1 MKPKLTISLLASKQI
16 HAVRKCLDSLI
27 PILMGIPSELIVVDT
42 SKNEKV
48 RELALQ
54 YTSQIIPFHWCNDF
68 SKARN
73 AGLQKAHGEWFLF
86 IDDDEWFE
94 DPSEII
100 EFFSSGEY
108 LQYNSGRYI
117 VRNYMD
123 WMGTNYVDARLNRM
137 VCITP
142 ETQFKNPIHEYLR
155 PFAEPIKMFSSYVH
169 HYGYAGKVQKTKTDR
184 NVPLLKKE
192 LKEHK
197 STAHNYTQLTQEY
210 ISTHEFKKAEKY
222 ARKCLEL
229 NITYPDLEV
238 SWCVAYLPYIIYSQE
253 EYQRAWK
260 TGKEMLRHSQCT
272 EIAALRIY
280 MDLIGIC
287 GHLNNHEKD
296 IIIYTKAYHQYLNQM
311 DIHPEKWPKQ
321 AIGELGEHQIKKFK
335 DIVHFLGLKAAVQIK
350 DAESA
355 RFFLSFLPWGGIAA
369 EKFYPY
375 FSNILREKKK
385 EVFLLN
391 LFENM
396 DGDSENPDPLIL
408 IFKSRSAYQQGNF
421 QKSEDYLQR
430 AVESRQI
437 YVLMEAALLIFQ
449 AKGKLSLESL
459 FSQMDISQLGSVS
472 KYLTQNAE
480 ADQLSHWIAMVKS
493 SLSSFPVQSL
503 FLLTSFQE
511 KLLIEGILEIEDSE
525 LLAQTKQYCQW
536 VKEYT
541 VSVYSEQIFAS
552 KDSSFTP
559 PDYRFALR
567 MEQIFQDWEDCN
579 YPQVLKGL
587 RDVINIYKP
596 LCGVIRRLLSMISEE
611 INQPAPTNPEFLAL
625 ANQVK
630 QTVQY
635 LLQENRCEEALP
647 LIQQLSTLLP
657 KDLEVVRLRQELWS
671 QMGN

>member
-1 MKPKLTISLLASKQI
+1 MKPKLTIALLASKQI
-16 HAVRKCLDSLI
+16 HAVHKCLDSLV
-27 PILMGIPSELIVVDT
+27 PILMQIPSELIVVDT
-42 SKNEKV
+42 SEDDNV

-54 YTSQIIPFHWCNDF
+54 YTPHVISFHWCNDF

-73 AGLQKAHGEWFLF
+73 AGLQKAQGEWFLF

-123 WMGTNYVDARLNRM
+123 WMGTNYIDARLNRM
-137 VCITP
+137 ARITL
-142 ETQFKNPIHEYLR
+142 ETQFKNPIHEYLW

-169 HYGYAGKVQKTKTDR
+169 HYGYAGKVQETKTDR
-184 NVPLLKKE
+184 NIPLLKKE

-197 STAHNYTQLTQEY
+197 PTVHNYTQLTQEY
-210 ISTHEFKKAEKY
+210 MSTHEFKKAEKY

-229 NITYPDLEV
+229 EVTHPDLEV
-238 SWCVAYLPYIIYSQE
+238 SWCVAYLPYIICSQE
-253 EYQRAWK
+253 EYQRAWE
-260 TGKEMLRHSQCT
+260 TGKEMLRHPQCT

-280 MDLIGIC
+280 LDLIRIC
-287 GHLNNHEKD
+287 NHLNNHEKD
-296 IIIYTKAYHQYLNQM
+296 IIIYAKAYHQYVDQM
-311 DIHPEKWPKQ
+311 DARPEQWPRQ
-321 AIGELGEHQIKKFK
+321 AIGALGEHHIKKSK
-335 DIVHFLGLKAAVQIK
+335 DFIYFLGLKAAVQIEDSK
-350 DAESA
+350 SA
-355 RFFLSFLPWGGIAA
+355 QFFLSYLPWGSVAI

-385 EVFLLN
+385 EHFLLN

-396 DGDSENPDPLIL
+396 DKDNENLDPLIL

-421 QKSEDYLQR
+421 QKSENYLHW

-437 YVLMEAALLIFQ
+437 YILMEAALLIFQ
-449 AKGKLSLESL
+449 SEGKLSLEPLL
-459 FSQMDISQLGSVS
+459 FQMDISQLGSIS
-472 KYLTQNAE
+472 KYLTENAE
-480 ADQLSHWIAMVKS
+480 ADQLSPWITMVKF
-493 SLSSFPVQSL
+493 SLADFPVQSL

-525 LLAQTKQYCQW
+525 LLTQIRQYCQW

-552 KDSSFTP
+552 KNSSFMP
-559 PDYRFALR
+559 PDYRFATQ
-567 MEQIFQDWEDCN
+567 MEQIFQDWENSN

-587 RDVINIYKP
+587 REVINIYKP
-596 LCGVIRRLLSMISEE
+596 LCGVIRRLLSMISDE
-611 INQPAPTNPEFLAL
+611 INQPEPTNPEFLTL
-625 ANQVK
+625 ASQVK

-647 LIQQLSTLLP
+647 LVEQLSTLLP

-671 QMGN
+671 RMGE